1 MIAVDL
7 RENLLKEIRDSR
19 FRELF
24 KENIKGVRNGVSA
37 KEGRGTKTSFFFFL
51 MGKIVAMC
59 MIMVREG
66 KNDNAGETNIAKVM
80 L

>member
-1 MIAVDL
+1 M
-7 RENLLKEIRDSR
+7 ECQLK
-19 FRELF
+19 
-24 KENIKGVRNGVSA
+24 KEEEPKPV
-37 KEGRGTKTSFFFFL
+37 FFFFL

-66 KNDNAGETNIAKVM
+66 KNDNAEETNIAKVM

>member
-1 MIAVDL
+1 MARWNSFWRLGVNLIAVDL

-37 KEGRGTKTSFFFFL
+37 KEGRGTKTSLFCFFF
-51 MGKIVAMC
+51 
-59 MIMVREG
+59 
-66 KNDNAGETNIAKVM
+66 
-80 L
+80 

>member
-1 MIAVDL
+1 
-7 RENLLKEIRDSR
+7 
-19 FRELF
+19 
-24 KENIKGVRNGVSA
+24 
-37 KEGRGTKTSFFFFL
+37 

>member
-37 KEGRGTKTSFFFFL
+37 KEGRGTKTSLFCFFFL
-51 MGKIVAMC
+51 MEKIVAMC

-66 KNDNAGETNIAKVM
+66 KMIMQERQM
-80 L
+80 LLK

>member
-1 MIAVDL
+1 M
-7 RENLLKEIRDSR
+7 ECQLK
-19 FRELF
+19 
-24 KENIKGVRNGVSA
+24 KEEEPKPV
-37 KEGRGTKTSFFFFL
+37 FFFL

>member
-1 MIAVDL
+1 M
-7 RENLLKEIRDSR
+7 ECQLK
-19 FRELF
+19 
-24 KENIKGVRNGVSA
+24 KEEEPKPVCFV
-37 KEGRGTKTSFFFFL
+37 FFFL
-51 MGKIVAMC
+51 MEKIVAMC

>member
-1 MIAVDL
+1 MARWNSFWRLGVNLIAVDL

-37 KEGRGTKTSFFFFL
+37 KEGRGTKTSLFCFFFFN
-51 MGKIVAMC
+51 
-59 MIMVREG
+59 G
-66 KNDNAGETNIAKVM
+66 KNSSNVYDNG
-80 L
+80 